1 VNAYI
6 TQLSAVL
13 PGKPVSNDEMESVL
27 GMVGGKP
34 SRARRLVL
42 RSNGIT
48 SRHYVVD
55 PRTGLATHTNAQLAA
70 EAVRGLAAEGQALA
84 DIDCLACGT
93 TMADQTMPSHA
104 SMVHGELG
112 LPPLEVASMA
122 GVCLSSLS
130 AMKYAWMGVKGG
142 EFKRAVSCGSET
154 PSALMRAR
162 YYQEEVDA
170 QVAALETQPEI
181 AFEKDFLRWMLSDGA
196 GAALIEAQP
205 ASQGLSL
212 RIDWIVERSFAD
224 TMAACMYAGAEKLSD
239 GSLKGWATFEP
250 QAWLDQ
256 SLFTIRQDVKQL
268 NQHIMPYTVERG
280 IGEVMK
286 LHPDLKADQ
295 IDWFLPHYSS
305 HYFRERAYASL
316 VAAGF
321 EIPYE
326 RWFTNL
332 PTKGNT
338 GSASIYIILE
348 ELLHSGR
355 LKPGQRLLGY
365 VPESGRFST
374 GFIHMTVCEAGQA

>member
-1 VNAYI
+1 MNAYI

-13 PGKPVSNDEMESVL
+13 PGKPVSNDEMENVL
-27 GMVGGKP
+27 GMVAGKP

-42 RSNGIT
+42 RSNGIS

-55 PRTGLATHTNAQLAA
+55 PATGLPTHTNAQLAA
-70 EAVRGLAAEGQALA
+70 EAVRGLAPQGQALP

-130 AMKYAWMGVKGG
+130 AMKYAWLGVKGG

-170 QVAALETQPEI
+170 QIAALEAQPEI
-181 AFEKDFLRWMLSDGA
+181 AFERDFLRWMLSDGA
-196 GAALIEAQP
+196 GAALIEGQP
-205 ASQGLSL
+205 AAQGLSL

-224 TMAACMYAGAEKLSD
+224 TMAACMYAGAEKQDD

-280 IGEVMK
+280 MAEVLK
-286 LHPDLKADQ
+286 LHPELKAEH

-305 HYFRERAYASL
+305 AYFRERAFASL

-332 PTKGNT
+332 STKGNT

-348 ELLHSGR
+348 ELFHSGQ

-374 GFIHMTVCEAGQA
+374 GFIHLTVCDAGQP